1 MSTRPV
7 EARIQHALQQ
17 VAQEL
22 LLRDQESGLQPRVLA
37 LKAYQQRR
45 FERSYAR
52 LLNTPRYGAAARFFL
67 EELYGPQDFSR
78 RDAQFVRVVPALVKL
93 FPAEVVATVEQLAR
107 LHALSEQLDTRM
119 ARRLPAL
126 PIHAASYAQA
136 WQDAGS
142 PAERAQQVELLL
154 AVGLALDALTRKP
167 LLRQALRMMRKPAAA
182 AGLAELQAF
191 LERGFDCFK
200 AMGGATEFLQTVAAQ
215 ERALASAL
223 FAPAAPRVLATPGF
237 CLSGDDPLGQLP

>member
-1 MSTRPV
+1 MSSRTI
-7 EARIQHALQQ
+7 EARIQQALRL
-17 VAQEL
+17 VSQEL
-22 LLRDQESGLQPRVLA
+22 RLRDEENGLQPKVLA
-37 LKAYQQRR
+37 LKRYQQRR
-45 FERSYAR
+45 FERSYAQ
-52 LLNTPRYGAAARFFL
+52 LLSTPRYGAAARFFL
-67 EELYGPQDFSR
+67 DELYGPQDFSR
-78 RDAQFVRVVPALVKL
+78 RDAQFARVVPALVKL

-126 PIHAASYAQA
+126 PVGAATYAQA

-142 PAERAQQVELLL
+142 PAERAEQVELLL
-154 AVGLALDALTRKP
+154 SVGQALDGLTRKP

-200 AMGGATEFLQTVAAQ
+200 AMGGATEFLQTVATR
-215 ERALASAL
+215 ERALAGAL
-223 FAPAAPRVLATPGF
+223 FAPTAPRMLSTPGF
-237 CLSGDDPLGQLP
+237 CPSGDDPLGQLP